1 MAVVLD
7 NAWLHEADMFDGLGS
22 QFNARA
28 GDHPNGVNVR
38 DDPPSRSKDQRQR
51 REAREFTD
59 DIQTSRVRIKELET
73 TQLSKKFSLV
83 IEGHSFDDEI
93 IQEEIAAWFKFAG
106 HHIWPLLFLT
116 VESETR

>member
-28 GDHPNGVNVR
+28 GDQPNGVNVR

-51 REAREFTD
+51 RASLPMIFKLAE
-59 DIQTSRVRIKELET
+59 SV
-73 TQLSKKFSLV
+73 SKK
-83 IEGHSFDDEI
+83 
-93 IQEEIAAWFKFAG
+93 
-106 HHIWPLLFLT
+106 
-116 VESETR
+116 